1 MRSLASIL
9 GIVSWPTHFW
19 HQKSISLEKL
29 STKATINMSWVDAE
43 EVMTDGMAVLAG
55 VALLLLSELDVFCTM
70 VNEYC
75 NVVAFDLYFCYQCVL

>member
-1 MRSLASIL
+1 
-9 GIVSWPTHFW
+9 
-19 HQKSISLEKL
+19 
-29 STKATINMSWVDAE
+29 MSWVDAE